1 LTGPA
6 FVTCDGPL
14 PNLWPMDSGLLSQCA
29 FAEPR
34 TTADLAVS
42 GGPDSLGLLLLALEA
57 GFAVTVHHVD
67 HHARS
72 TSGADAEHVQA
83 ICQRLDVAFERH
95 DVVVESGSNFE
106 ARARSARRAAMPSG
120 VLTGHTM
127 DDLAE
132 TVLLNMLRGAGLDG
146 LSPMVNDPTKP
157 LRNLRRR
164 ELHEFVNSTPFVA
177 LHDETNDSPAFRRNR
192 VRHELIPLLDDVA
205 GRDVVPI
212 LARQAALLHDERT
225 WLDELAL
232 DDRAVSLED
241 ADCRVLRTWPR
252 ARLRRWLRV
261 QLRAGDQGDGTHPP
275 SADEVERAIV
285 VVDGDA
291 VATELSG
298 GRRLSRRDQHLTL
311 E

>member
-1 LTGPA
+1 MSSELLARCHFDAAPA
-6 FVTCDGPL
+6 
-14 PNLWPMDSGLLSQCA
+14 
-29 FAEPR
+29 R
-34 TTADLAVS
+34 ADLAVS

-57 GFAVTVHHVD
+57 GLVVTVHHVD
-67 HHARS
+67 HHARP

-83 ICQRLDVAFERH
+83 ICRQLDVVFVRH
-95 DVVVESGSNFE
+95 DAVVEPGANFE
-106 ARARSARRAAMPSG
+106 SRARSARRAAMPSG

-146 LSPMVNDPTKP
+146 LSPMVNDATKP
-157 LRNLRRR
+157 LRDLRRR
-164 ELHEFVNSTPFVA
+164 DLHAFVSATPFVA
-177 LHDETNDSPAFRRNR
+177 LHDETNDSQDFRRNR
-192 VRHELIPLLDDVA
+192 VRHELIGQLNDVA
-205 GRDVVPI
+205 DRDVVPI

-232 DDRAVSLED
+232 DDRAVSLAE

-261 QLRAGDQGDGTHPP
+261 QLRAADAGDGSHPP

-285 VVDGDA
+285 VVDGEV

-298 GRRLSRRDQHLTL
+298 GRRLSRRDQHLSL

>member
-1 LTGPA
+1 MSSDLLA
-6 FVTCDGPL
+6 RCHFVGTSAPV
-14 PNLWPMDSGLLSQCA
+14 
-29 FAEPR
+29 
-34 TTADLAVS
+34 DLAVS

-57 GFAVTVHHVD
+57 GLVVTVHHVD
-67 HHARS
+67 HHARA
-72 TSGADAEHVQA
+72 TSGADAEHVRA
-83 ICQRLDVAFERH
+83 ICQQLDVAFVRH
-95 DVVVESGSNFE
+95 DVVVEPGANFE
-106 ARARSARRAAMPSG
+106 SRARSARRSAMPGG

-157 LRNLRRR
+157 LRDLRRSD
-164 ELHEFVNSTPFVA
+164 LHAFVSAAPFVA
-177 LHDETNDSPAFRRNR
+177 LHDETNDSPDFRRNR
-192 VRHELIPLLDDVA
+192 VRHELIGQLNDVA

-212 LARQAALLHDERT
+212 LARQAVLMHDERT
-225 WLDELAL
+225 WLDELAM
-232 DDRAVSLED
+232 DDRAVSLEE

-261 QLRAGDQGDGTHPP
+261 QLRVADAGDGTHPP
-275 SADEVERAIV
+275 SADEVERAIA
-285 VVDGDA
+285 VVDGDV